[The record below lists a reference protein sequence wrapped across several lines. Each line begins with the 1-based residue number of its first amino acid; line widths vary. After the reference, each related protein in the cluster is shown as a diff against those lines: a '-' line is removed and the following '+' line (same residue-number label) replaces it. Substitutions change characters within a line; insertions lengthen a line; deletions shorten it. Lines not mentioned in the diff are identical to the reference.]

1 MSQSGGFREQHV
13 QRYGSESAY
22 QSEQSVCRFRY
33 HVRTAT
39 GADGIPISPGESTL
53 CEMTLSAAILSEHL
67 CAPRVREVMARG
79 SGVVPRMRQI
89 AGLSTRLV
97 VCLQLACGAAAGLG
111 TLGDLAF
118 AGIAGPMR
126 AGAPCWQHLGMLR
139 RTCIDPHAIRRPK
152 DTATLRLPVQGM
164 GGHLG
169 DRKLALS
176 CVPSD
181 RESEAESPGEVD
193 VIRGD
198 IEKSKEFWLA
208 LAEERLAVIREEKA
222 ASDPVPASEEQAKVG
237 SILSQLQK
245 DILPPF
251 FPAGKTYS
259 EAEAKD
265 LVEQARSRLD
275 ETFAA
280 IDRRTQVTL
289 GRVLKAFRDKR
300 VGPHLFTPTDGYG
313 HGDMGRETLDEIYA
327 DLFGAEQAIVRVQ
340 CFSGTHAIACALFAV
355 LRPGDEMLAIS
366 GPPYDTLEEVIGSR
380 KEDPELVDK
389 GLTGSLDDFGV
400 TYEQESPFCHR
411 PRLCLPPG

>member
-1 MSQSGGFREQHV
+1 
-13 QRYGSESAY
+13 
-22 QSEQSVCRFRY
+22 
-33 HVRTAT
+33 
-39 GADGIPISPGESTL
+39 
-53 CEMTLSAAILSEHL
+53 
-67 CAPRVREVMARG
+67 
-79 SGVVPRMRQI
+79 
-89 AGLSTRLV
+89 
-97 VCLQLACGAAAGLG
+97 
-111 TLGDLAF
+111 
-118 AGIAGPMR
+118 
-126 AGAPCWQHLGMLR
+126 
-139 RTCIDPHAIRRPK
+139 
-152 DTATLRLPVQGM
+152 
-164 GGHLG
+164 
-169 DRKLALS
+169 LALS